1 MQLVGSA
8 SGSSLYR
15 GLVSS
20 LQGGRQY
27 TRRQDTVHGLQ
38 QFSRS
43 GAVTVNSDI
52 VVVAVDA
59 GSKDNK
65 LADYFGVVRRQL
77 YGLSV
82 V

>member
-52 VVVAVDA
+52 VVAVDA